1 VSFTYFLVGQQVPES
16 RAKFQVLLELLD
28 LRDAFGLQVAR
39 HLNLATVTAIKK
51 LTKRLVKAELHQ
63 TENQQR

>member
-1 VSFTYFLVGQQVPES
+1 VSFTYFLVGQQVPKLK
-16 RAKFQVLLELLD
+16 AKFQVLLELLD
-28 LRDAFGLQVAR
+28 LRDAFGLRVAR
-39 HLNLATVTAIKK
+39 LLNLATVTAIKK